1 MVLCFATVGLLIFP
15 DVFILNCLDCSKKH
29 DTVWII
35 KEATECG
42 HENVMDGDLEAED
55 RKSVV

>member
-1 MVLCFATVGLLIFP
+1 M
-15 DVFILNCLDCSKKH
+15 CLFSIAWTPARNS

-42 HENVMDGDLEAED
+42 HENVMDGDLEAGGTLGGGGGVELNKIL
-55 RKSVV
+55 KS